1 MRENNELSKG
11 NENMNIKTQIKDI
24 SNRCKDRFNRLIEDA
39 LYKYDCIYYYNRYH
53 KFYKGTHSIWTT
65 LGDKVSL
72 ATAWLGKM
80 TNRVDIS
87 KASMGYSDCYIHNTD
102 IQEHNKDLRRKEL
115 NS

>member
-1 MRENNELSKG
+1 
-11 NENMNIKTQIKDI
+11 MNIKTQIIDTSK
-24 SNRCKDRFNRLIEDA
+24 RCKDKFNNMIENT
-39 LYKYDCIYYYNRYH
+39 LYKYDCYLEYNKLH
-53 KFYKGTHSIWTT
+53 NFYKGQYELTRQIKA
-65 LGDKVSL
+65 KVSL

-80 TNRVDIS
+80 TNRVDLS

>member
-1 MRENNELSKG
+1 MRI
-11 NENMNIKTQIKDI
+11 NIITQIKDI
-24 SNRCKDRFNRLIEDA
+24 SKRCKDKFNNMIENTH
-39 LYKYDCIYYYNRYH
+39 YKIDCILYYNRYH
-53 KFYKGTHSIWTT
+53 KFYKGTHSIWTI

-87 KASMGYSDCYIHNTD
+87 MDSMGYRDCYIHNTE
-102 IQEHNKDLRRKEL
+102 IQEKNRDLRRKDL

>member
-1 MRENNELSKG
+1 
-11 NENMNIKTQIKDI
+11 MNIKTQIIDTSK
-24 SNRCKDRFNRLIEDA
+24 RCKDKFNNMIENT
-39 LYKYDCIYYYNRYH
+39 LYKYDCYLEYNKLH
-53 KFYKGTHSIWTT
+53 NFYKGQYELTRQIKA
-65 LGDKVSL
+65 KVSL

>member
-1 MRENNELSKG
+1 MRI
-11 NENMNIKTQIKDI
+11 NIITQIKDI
-24 SNRCKDRFNRLIEDA
+24 SKRCKDKFNNMIENTH
-39 LYKYDCIYYYNRYH
+39 YKIDCILYYNRYH
-53 KFYKGTHSIWTT
+53 KFYKGTHSIWTI

-72 ATAWLGKM
+72 ATAWIGKM

-102 IQEHNKDLRRKEL
+102 IQEQNKDLRRKQL